1 MASNEDLSIV
11 KVFDVLENG
20 DRNSSV
26 ENSVSEK
33 EGTMKKALER
43 EEVESKRIQNQ
54 LDTDILEDRKQDR
67 KERKHYAEKTFGFL
81 CTYMLLVFLLL
92 VFAGCDNIEF
102 HFSDSVVVALITT
115 TTANVIGIFLFVMRY
130 LFNGN
135 AKKSK

>member
-33 EGTMKKALER
+33 EETMKKALER

-54 LDTDILEDRKQDR
+54 LDTDILEDRKQDITL
-67 KERKHYAEKTFGFL
+67 KEH
-81 CTYMLLVFLLL
+81 LVFF
-92 VFAGCDNIEF
+92 VHICYQY
-102 HFSDSVVVALITT
+102 SC
-115 TTANVIGIFLFVMRY
+115 FLFLRVVII
-130 LFNGN
+130 
-135 AKKSK
+135 